1 MKAQG
6 NGGILPPN
14 VPARSVQL
22 NLHEPAFRTLL
33 DDLWERRQA
42 DLKAAA
48 PGAPPP
54 GAGLATVSNAVLA
67 ST

>member
-48 PGAPPP
+48 PGAPP
-54 GAGLATVSNAVLA
+54 GAGPAIVSNAVLA